1 MFEIS
6 MDKRYDN
13 FIATICNCATPTNAQ
28 TDEEFRYIL
37 FEVLGVDVF
46 TVFSEK
52 NLGDLIKEERII
64 PEDKEPCLRIR
75 VLFEQNE
82 NRWRN
87 LRSVNEIQ
95 ADRAFTEIRRIACA
109 LLKTYCGYS
118 LLDSETENKLW
129 NRIDQE
135 YQFSPAFEK
144 TPYPWIQIPA
154 PCWSFSLK
162 TVWDDEQEALVNSFF
177 EQLGVS
183 ELNVL
188 DWQHDCFSFCP
199 NAFGTL
205 VKEYHDDERNCNVYF
220 PSYYPN
226 GDYYFFVDQD
236 GKYALFGH
244 PWLHEIVVYGQ
255 ELIDLF
261 EENKRAL
268 ELGELFI
275 QRVDVEDDYTREG
288 TYVVSDSTYEI
299 ACFGY
304 MESYH
309 EGDPY
314 SDRIEGFLTNEILTS
329 DMHEFRTEHINNWEY
344 RVNGVICD
352 GRSAIRIGDIHIRL
366 DSPLPGDLKDGDW
379 ATVHIGRMDI

>member
-52 NLGDLIKEERII
+52 NLGDLIKEERIR

-87 LRSVNEIQ
+87 LGSVNEIQ
-95 ADRAFTEIRRIACA
+95 EDRAFTEIRRIAGT

-129 NRIDQE
+129 NKIDRE
-135 YQFSPAFEK
+135 YQFSPAYEK
-144 TPYPWIQIPA
+144 TPYPWIQIPS
-154 PCWSFSLK
+154 PCRSFSVK
-162 TVWDDEQEALVNSFF
+162 AVWDDKQEALVNSFF
-177 EQLGVS
+177 DQLGVS
-183 ELNVL
+183 KLNVL

-199 NAFGTL
+199 NDFGKL
-205 VKEYHDDERNCNVYF
+205 VKEYYDDERNCNVYF
-220 PSYYPN
+220 PSYYPD
-226 GDYYFFVDQD
+226 GDYFFFIDQD

-275 QRVDVEDDYTREG
+275 QRVDVEDDYTRDD
-288 TYVVSDSTYEI
+288 TMI
-299 ACFGY
+299 
-304 MESYH
+304 
-309 EGDPY
+309 
-314 SDRIEGFLTNEILTS
+314 
-329 DMHEFRTEHINNWEY
+329 
-344 RVNGVICD
+344 
-352 GRSAIRIGDIHIRL
+352 
-366 DSPLPGDLKDGDW
+366 
-379 ATVHIGRMDI
+379 